1 MHLAGIA
8 NLLEELRRRN
18 VFRVGA
24 AYGIVAWLLIQIVV
38 SVEAPLHLPDW
49 VDTFTIIFLI
59 IGFPIALLFAWAF
72 ELTPEGV
79 KRTPDVSPAE
89 SITSLTGR
97 KFDFIIIGLLLMAII
112 FLVLDNYVWT
122 EKVEEPAV
130 SATEKQ
136 VSDGSDV
143 AEPDDKSIAVLPF
156 TNRSTTEDDA
166 YFSDGLHDDLLTH
179 LSKISDMKV
188 ISRTSVMQYRDTT
201 KSMKD
206 IGDELGVATIM
217 EGGVQRAGNQ
227 VRINVQL
234 IDASTDEHLW
244 AEIYDRE
251 LTAAN
256 IFAIQSEIAT
266 AIAGA
271 LRATLSEEEQQRLAT
286 IPTENLVAYESYMQ
300 GHQLMRTRSPTS
312 LADAVEHFKKAIALD
327 ENYALAYV
335 GLADAYQLQAQ
346 YSGMPEKGLWAK
358 AQEAVEIALALDP
371 DSGEAYTSL
380 GGIKSLQNDFVGAE
394 TAFKYA
400 IELNPNYVTSHQWY
414 SHMLTRLGRHDE
426 ALVEV
431 KKALELDPLFPLLIQ
446 NLGHIYIS
454 LGRSEEAVAAFQH
467 AIKVAP
473 NFKQGYAGMGDYYT
487 SYEGRFDKSVE
498 YYRKALAVSPGDVS
512 IYKGLGHYYASLGD
526 SEESWCWSSKALAVG
541 ADSAY
546 SNYVVALMHL
556 YDNNYDK
563 AMEYARRSYEGNSE
577 LPSSF
582 PGAVLRDHEIRQ
594 GDYDAALAIYEDEY
608 AALLSY
614 DSPVVNV
621 QNYNAAIGI
630 AYVLTLKQERE
641 RAELLLDA
649 IGVFINSTHRRG
661 WNGFGLGDVMVYVMR
676 GEKEKALAALREA
689 IDSGWRDQAGYSLL
703 GDKILDPLRGEPA
716 FKEMQAEVEADMAA
730 QLQRVRAMDLAGEDC
745 S

>member
-1 MHLAGIA
+1 MNLAGIA

-49 VDTFTIIFLI
+49 VDTFTIILLI
-59 IGFPIALLFAWAF
+59 IGFPVALLFAWAF
-72 ELTPEGV
+72 ELTPDGV
-79 KRTPDVSPAE
+79 KRTPEVNPAE
-89 SITSLTGR
+89 STTSLTGR
-97 KFDFIIIGLLLMAII
+97 KFDFIIIGLLLMAVI

-234 IDASTDEHLW
+234 IDADTDEHLW

-312 LADAVEHFKKAIALD
+312 LAEAVEHFKKAVALD

-358 AQEAVEIALALDP
+358 AQEAVEIALKLDP

-380 GGIKSLQNDFVGAE
+380 GGIKSLQGDFVGAE

-426 ALVEV
+426 ALLEV

-454 LGRSEEAVAAFQH
+454 LGRSEEAVAAFKH

-541 ADSAY
+541 PDSAY

-608 AALLSY
+608 DALLSY

-703 GDKILDPLRGEPA
+703 GDKVLDPLREEPA
-716 FKEMQAEVEADMAA
+716 FREMQAEVEADMAA